1 MLFPHIFKPI
11 ALSCPHPSTLSLS
24 FSSISLLSLHLT
36 VKKLA
41 ISTKSPTELPSTY
54 PNYELK
60 LTLSQLSRPRRT
72 CLLAPPPPHLFLGK
86 KIKNQPVPQK
96 PYSQIKVN
104 KRHPQHHNPFKVS
117 RIDQRKD
124 SKNLKANKIKK
135 IPKRKLIH

>member
-24 FSSISLLSLHLT
+24 PPSLSFSSISLSKTCYFHKKPYRTSFHL
-36 VKKLA
+36 
-41 ISTKSPTELPSTY
+41 

-72 CLLAPPPPHLFLGK
+72 CIVAPPFSREKNK
-86 KIKNQPVPQK
+86 KKNLPVPQK
-96 PYSQIKVN
+96 PYSEIKVN

-117 RIDQRKD
+117 RIDHRKD